1 MLAQP
6 LACRESK
13 KPGSAGNPPKSPN
26 LNQKP
31 RTAKLPPTIDA
42 AGDWRDLTEIE
53 FDRLLKDLRNAFW
66 KRPVQ
71 EFQPDGTWVAIKP
84 R

>member
-1 MLAQP
+1 MQGKQKTGQRWQPAQ
-6 LACRESK
+6 K
-13 KPGSAGNPPKSPN
+13 PKSEP
-26 LNQKP
+26 KP